1 MASIF
6 ATWWQFCS
14 TYSYAHLVAPI
25 FGPLAQVLRLIYP
38 SIRSPPFSLTPPI
51 LSIGSAYY
59 RHHQSSYRFPYLS
72 ITSPVVEIRNNNFD
86 GLQFV
91 HKSSFFSWQPLPTTT
106 LNLLSR
112 NIMELVQQLTS
123 FSRHF
128 PKSIHSLA
136 QRVEHAIF
144 LSPICHK
151 KVHVSFRWTALHVK
165 SGRQRLILRA

>member
-1 MASIF
+1 MAAS
-6 ATWWQFCS
+6 
-14 TYSYAHLVAPI
+14 I

-51 LSIGSAYY
+51 LSIGN
-59 RHHQSSYRFPYLS
+59 RHYQSSYRFPYLS

-91 HKSSFFSWQPLPTTT
+91 HKSSFFSWQPLPATT

-112 NIMELVQQLTS
+112 IIMELVQQLTS

-165 SGRQRLILRA
+165 TGRQRLILRA